1 MNAYY
6 YTNFYIDKLFVE
18 SSSGGLSGIY
28 IGVVGTLIAILF
40 TILITIVA
48 NSSAKYPT
56 NFIEQLK
63 NDLRTRIFYFSLVAI
78 ILVESIFYHL
88 GYNSL
93 IIDLIFVLIVFVGL
107 FWYWNHILTFIDP
120 IASVRK
126 LGGKKFIGE
135 EISTI
140 GDYAEIGIKNKNE
153 KLAQESISKL
163 INIHERLRK

>member
-1 MNAYY
+1 MSAYY
-6 YTNFYIDKLFVE
+6 HTNFFIDNLFVE

-63 NDLRTRIFYFSLVAI
+63 NDLRTRVFYFSLVAI
-78 ILVESIFYHL
+78 MLIETALYHL

-93 IIDLIFVLIVFVGL
+93 AVDLIFVLLVFIGL
-107 FWYWNHILTFIDP
+107 FWYWNHILSFIDP

-126 LGGKKFIGE
+126 LANKKIIGE
-135 EISTI
+135 EISTL
-140 GDYAEIGIKNKNE
+140 GDYAEIGVKNKNE
-153 KLAQESISKL
+153 KLTQESISRL
-163 INIHERLRK
+163 INIHERLKK